1 MRVLFSTTSGL
12 GHLHPLVPLAS
23 AFADEGHDVAFTTA
37 AALAE
42 HVAAL
47 GFRTLPAGLDPAEA
61 DARARPMREA
71 LAQLPIPERRPVS
84 FTWRFA
90 RVEAP
95 GKLSELNDVTRSFAP
110 DLVVYEPCDLAAPI
124 VAAALGIPS
133 VRHGFGRHVTISC
146 YERGAPEVAR
156 LWQSLGLDP
165 PPLCGVYGSLYVDIC
180 PPGFQT
186 EPLPEGTRSVALRPE
201 FPARRGEEEPL
212 WLDALPE
219 RPTVYVTLGTA
230 FNDPEDFRL
239 ILGALAELDGNV
251 VATIGKD
258 NDPAALGPLPANARV
273 ERYVSQ
279 SLVIRHADVVV
290 SHGGSGAM
298 LATFAAG
305 LPAVVLPRAADQF
318 ENAGRCVELGA
329 GVALLPGEL
338 TAAAVRGAVE
348 NVLGEP
354 AYRSAARRLADE
366 IAAMPPA
373 RDVARQLANGAAVTR
388 DQSHPA
394 ETGEVSD

>member
-1 MRVLFSTTSGL
+1 MRVLFSTTSGF

-23 AFADEGHDVAFTTA
+23 AFADEGHDVAFATSE
-37 AALAE
+37 ALGE

-47 GFRTLPAGLDPAEA
+47 GLRTLPAGLDPAEA

-95 GKLSELNDVTRSFAP
+95 GKLADLHEVARTFAP

-133 VRHGFGRHVTISC
+133 VRHSFGRHVTMAC
-146 YERGAPEVAR
+146 YERAAPEVAR

-165 PPLCGVYGSLYVDIC
+165 PALCGVYGSLYVDIC
-180 PPGFQT
+180 PPSFQT
-186 EPLPEGTRSVALRPE
+186 ELLPDGTTSVPLRPE
-201 FPARRGEEEPL
+201 FPARRGEVEPP
-212 WLDALPE
+212 WLGALPD
-219 RPTVYVTLGTA
+219 RPTVYATLGTA

-239 ILGALAELDGNV
+239 ILGALAEIDCNV
-251 VATIGKD
+251 VATIGND
-258 NDPAALGPLPANARV
+258 NDPAALEPIPANARV
-273 ERYVSQ
+273 ERYASQ
-279 SLVIRHADVVV
+279 ALVIRHADAVV
-290 SHGGSGAM
+290 SHGGSGSM
-298 LATFAAG
+298 LASFAAG
-305 LPAVVLPRAADQF
+305 LPTVVLPRAADQF

-329 GVALLPGEL
+329 GVALLPAQL
-338 TAAAVRGAVE
+338 TAGAVRDAVDV
-348 NVLGEP
+348 VLAEP
-354 AYRSAARRLADE
+354 AYRTAARRLADE

-373 RDVARQLANGAAVTR
+373 RDVARQLADGAAATS
-388 DQSHPA
+388 DQSPA
-394 ETGEVSD
+394 AAAGRGV